1 MRYGIIGTGAIGGY
15 YGAKLAHGGQE
26 VHFNTLSPIVIRLFK
41 KILAVDAS
49 QHDMIDACP
58 ALNSSDSRHIRMNNA
73 RSHIING
80 YRSSFIAGRI
90 KPVPVIHVLSLSI
103 LCATLIQFTKRTV
116 FSVYSN

>member
-1 MRYGIIGTGAIGGY
+1 MELHYLTNFPVLLTNKKMDVVGHQTVGIDMTCTYRKRSNDGFPLRQGRQ
-15 YGAKLAHGGQE
+15 HPNE
-26 VHFNTLSPIVIRLFK
+26 SPIVIRLFK

-73 RSHIING
+73 RSHIIIG

-90 KPVPVIHVLSLSI
+90 KNQSP
-103 LCATLIQFTKRTV
+103 
-116 FSVYSN
+116 

>member
-1 MRYGIIGTGAIGGY
+1 MDVVGHQTVGIDMTCTYRKRSNDGFPLRQGRQ
-15 YGAKLAHGGQE
+15 HPNE
-26 VHFNTLSPIVIRLFK
+26 SPIVIRLFK

-90 KPVPVIHVLSLSI
+90 KNLSP
-103 LCATLIQFTKRTV
+103 
-116 FSVYSN
+116 